1 MVKIFRF
8 NHPPVTITLDSIE
21 NIYSDQTVLKIN
33 LKNGDTIVG
42 YNVVF

>member
-8 NHPPVTITLDSIE
+8 NHPPLDVTIDSIR
-21 NIYSDQTVLKIN
+21 NIYYENHLLHICLKS
-33 LKNGDTIVG
+33 GEEIVG